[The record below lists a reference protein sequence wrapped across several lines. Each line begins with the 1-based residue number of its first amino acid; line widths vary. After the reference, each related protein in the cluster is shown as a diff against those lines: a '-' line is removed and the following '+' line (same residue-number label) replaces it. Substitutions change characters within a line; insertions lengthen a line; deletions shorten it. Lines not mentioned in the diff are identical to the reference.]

1 MYNGSI
7 GSKRGDKNRTY
18 IKMDFHCQLC
28 GQTCKNKEEHALH
41 FKGKR
46 HGKMKEMLMYD
57 MTMLSKEEID
67 AKYGHD
73 QERLAYI
80 IESLGLTPMNSNV
93 FD

>member
-1 MYNGSI
+1 MA
-7 GSKRGDKNRTY
+7 
-18 IKMDFHCQLC
+18 FHCRVC
-28 GQTCKNKEEHALH
+28 DHTCNDKDEHALH

-46 HGKMKEMLMYD
+46 HGKMKEVLMYD

-67 AKYGHD
+67 AKYD

-80 IESLGLTPMNSNV
+80 IESLQLTPMNSNV

>member
-1 MYNGSI
+1 
-7 GSKRGDKNRTY
+7 
-18 IKMDFHCQLC
+18 
-28 GQTCKNKEEHALH
+28 
-41 FKGKR
+41 
-46 HGKMKEMLMYD
+46 MKEMLMYD

>member
-1 MYNGSI
+1 MA
-7 GSKRGDKNRTY
+7 
-18 IKMDFHCQLC
+18 FHCRVC
-28 GQTCKNKEEHALH
+28 DHTCDDLEQHALH

-46 HGKMKEMLMYD
+46 HGKMKEVLMYD

-67 AKYGHD
+67 AKYD

-80 IESLGLTPMNSNV
+80 IESLGLTPMNSNA